1 MSSRPGE
8 PQLALPPR
16 ASLWVL
22 LFSALSVGGALN
34 GVAGQQR
41 DATFAEIQDTVPNP
55 IRMGCGERV
64 DPVGFVLF
72 VGEDLQLAPT
82 QVQEL
87 QGLAAVVRERNLPL
101 AAAWRRDRSELEEL
115 RRSYQ
120 AAVAEIERILTPE
133 QFQDALKPHS
143 TAPVGAGRKGL
154 VRCLFRSHLAI
165 VR

>member
-1 MSSRPGE
+1 MDSV
-8 PQLALPPR
+8 LPCAFRVGPR
-16 ASLWVL
+16 NATGL
-22 LFSALSVGGALN
+22 GH
-34 GVAGQQR
+34 AGQQQN
-41 DATFAEIQDTVPNP
+41 ATFAEIQDTLPNP

-72 VGEDLQLAPT
+72 IGEDLQLAPT

-101 AAAWRRDRSELEEL
+101 AAAWRMDRSKSEEL

-120 AAVAEIERILTPE
+120 VAVAEIERILTPE
-133 QFQDALKPHS
+133 QFQDALEPHS
-143 TAPVGAGRKGL
+143 TAPVGAGRKGF